1 MEKERL
7 NKYLASC
14 GICSRREADR
24 LILEG
29 RVMVNGKKAGTGMQV
44 GEEDKILVAG
54 TAIANNGE
62 PLIEGYHK
70 TGVFDG
76 VAVRVLMEKGN
87 ISTICPDLDQDMFVK
102 GVV

>member
-44 GEEDKILVAG
+44 GEEDKILVNEKPVHGKNEKVVLAFYKPVG
-54 TAIANNGE
+54 Y
-62 PLIEGYHK
+62 LYREG
-70 TGVFDG
+70 
-76 VAVRVLMEKGN
+76 
-87 ISTICPDLDQDMFVK
+87 
-102 GVV
+102 

>member
-44 GEEDKILVAG
+44 GEEDKILVRGQERASG
-54 TAIANNGE
+54 GKKKKKKIQ
-62 PLIEGYHK
+62 
-70 TGVFDG
+70 
-76 VAVRVLMEKGN
+76 
-87 ISTICPDLDQDMFVK
+87 SSS
-102 GVV
+102 

>member
-1 MEKERL
+1 MRIGNVPTSKL
-7 NKYLASC
+7 K
-14 GICSRREADR
+14 IKQSR
-24 LILEG
+24 
-29 RVMVNGKKAGTGMQV
+29 NGQAWFPETWD
-44 GEEDKILVAG
+44 EDKILAAG

-70 TGVFDG
+70 TGVYDG

-87 ISTICPDLDQDMFVK
+87 ISTVCPDLDQDLFVK